1 MSATGTPKASQAAI
15 TAVQEALGCRR
26 EVWPRDT
33 SPAWCDTHWEEGDDA
48 GSLWTERGCPVA
60 AAAADAAMAPLE
72 IREDVGYGVIIEGTG
87 ILMATYDGTA
97 KKYARQVWMTPWVE
111 VPE

>member
-1 MSATGTPKASQAAI
+1 MSAPGTPKASQAAI
-15 TAVQEALGCRR
+15 TAVQEALGAMNIVGPMRR
-26 EVWPRDT
+26 IFQ
-33 SPAWCDTHWEEGDDA
+33 DDEMA
-48 GSLWTERGCPVA
+48 DALGVLLAQEIEAVA
-60 AAAADAAMAPLE
+60 VAAADAAMASLE
-72 IREDVGYGVIIEGTG
+72 VREDVGYGVIIEGTG